1 MSKINS
7 YFVEQKDD
15 KIKLLI
21 ELLDDEYGNLSSF
34 YYELILRIKSGK
46 LDKKYYEIDSVNE
59 IFDIFVYLYN
69 NFSGNIKKRKLDD
82 VTNNYIIKLLNFQTY
97 KKGFNERLVKRLM
110 AYNEALLDES
120 KRKK

>member
-7 YFVEQKDD
+7 YFVEQKND

-34 YYELILRIKSGK
+34 YYELILKIKGGK
-46 LDKKYYEIDSVNE
+46 LDKKYYEIESVSE
-59 IFDIFVYLYN
+59 IFDVFVYLYN
-69 NFSGNIKKRKLDD
+69 NFGGNIKKRKLDD

-110 AYNEALLDES
+110 AYNEGLLDES